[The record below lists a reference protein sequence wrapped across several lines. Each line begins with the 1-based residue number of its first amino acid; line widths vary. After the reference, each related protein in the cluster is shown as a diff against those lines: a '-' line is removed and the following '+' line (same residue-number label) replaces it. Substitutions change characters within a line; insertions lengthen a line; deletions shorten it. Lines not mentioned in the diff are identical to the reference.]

1 MSRSV
6 VPIANISRRIP
17 EAGRIRIGVKTE
29 RAMKSIPEFRFT
41 SHDREALTQIA
52 EMYGGNVVPWSD
64 AKAAP
69 CQFEV
74 ITAASE
80 IRVLLPPDPLGNT
93 PIYEQWGGGGC
104 ERRCDGLTC
113 QMLQQGPDG
122 LEPVDVPCMC
132 AASGEM
138 VCDVKT
144 RLAVIIPEIRFAGVW
159 RLDTKS
165 WNAAQELPGMVD
177 MIQAMQGRGLSY
189 ATLGIKARRSV
200 VAGKTKQFNVPVLG
214 VGASIEQLAA
224 GAARLG
230 ALPSAA
236 VPPVAELESGETAAP
251 PAAVAPPAVVD
262 DAPAVIDAVIVELPA
277 GTPPAGRE
285 PTIPDEPA
293 SDAQSRAVHAL
304 LRRKHMAAG
313 PDRFPILTTLLG
325 REITSSKEL
334 SKADAGH
341 VIEQLQ
347 QLPDATS

>member
-6 VPIANISRRIP
+6 VPIANIARRLP

-41 SHDREALTQIA
+41 SHDREALNQIA
-52 EMYGGNVVPWSD
+52 EMYGGQVVPWSD
-64 AKAAP
+64 PKAAAG
-69 CQFEV
+69 QFEV
-74 ITAASE
+74 ITKAAE

-104 ERRCDGLTC
+104 ERRCDGLVA
-113 QMLQQGPDG
+113 QVLQTGPDG
-122 LEPVDVPCMC
+122 LEPVDVACMC

-144 RLAVIIPEIRFAGVW
+144 RLTVILPEVRFAGVW

-165 WNAAQELPGMVD
+165 WNAAQELPGMCD
-177 MIQAMQGRGLSY
+177 MIQSMQGRGLSY

-200 VAGKTKQFNVPVLG
+200 VAGKTKTFNVPVLG
-214 VGASIEQLAA
+214 IGASIEQLAA

-230 ALPSAA
+230 ALPSGS
-236 VPPVAELESGETAAP
+236 VPPVAALEPGVTAIP
-251 PAAVAPPAVVD
+251 PAIAPAPVVDDVPAVV
-262 DAPAVIDAVIVELPA
+262 DAVIVEPPA
-277 GTPPAGRE
+277 SAPPAGRE
-285 PTIPDEPA
+285 PTIPDEPM

-304 LRRKHMAAG
+304 LRKKHLAAG
-313 PDRFPILTTLLG
+313 PDRFPVLTTLLG

-334 SKADAGH
+334 SKADAAH
-341 VIEQLQ
+341 VIDQLQ
-347 QLPDATS
+347 QQPDATA